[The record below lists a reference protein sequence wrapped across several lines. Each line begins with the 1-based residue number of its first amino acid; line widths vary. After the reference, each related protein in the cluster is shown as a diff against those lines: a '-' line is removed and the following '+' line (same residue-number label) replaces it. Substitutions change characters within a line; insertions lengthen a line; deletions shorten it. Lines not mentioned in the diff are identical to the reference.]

1 MGHVTVCE
9 PDAAHAL
16 ETALAIR
23 RALGIG
29 APGESI

>member
-9 PDAAHAL
+9 SEPDR
-16 ETALAIR
+16 ALAIALDIR

-29 APGESI
+29 ALGESV